1 MTRLAI
7 TKKVL
12 RDIGIRS
19 KNRCAFP
26 GCNHLILNENG
37 EYIAELC
44 HIEAAERG
52 GPRFN
57 PSQTDEERRSIEN
70 LLFLCHQHHKETD
83 NEEIYT
89 VDRLKQIK
97 KEHEALPIVVFDH
110 ELLLKKIE
118 MVYAE
123 QNMIS
128 EFLRK
133 NSDSNPTEN
142 FKIVG
147 PELRSAWTP
156 EQGRFYESQIDKSGS
171 GFKYMMKD
179 GWLHVELTLSDGAVA
194 YYEVNEKGSVRN
206 SKMPYPINE
215 YRVEIPA
222 SLVLSEE
229 KVASD
234 IGTHA
239 IKTTL
244 KWSLGIVAEH
254 YKGDVFIGAD
264 CGARCVVDHKA
275 RVIRILDT

>member
-7 TKKVL
+7 KKEVL
-12 RDIGIRS
+12 RDLGIRS
-19 KNRCAFP
+19 KNQCAFP
-26 GCNHLILNENG
+26 GCDHLILNEKG

-57 PSQTDEERRSIEN
+57 TSQTNEERRSIEN
-70 LLFLCHQHHKETD
+70 LIFLCHQHHKETD
-83 NEEIYT
+83 NEQIFT
-89 VDRLKQIK
+89 VDRLRQIK
-97 KEHEALPIVVFDH
+97 KDHEALPEVVFDH

-128 EFLRK
+128 EILRK
-133 NSDSNPTEN
+133 NHKTNPTEN

-147 PELRSAWTP
+147 PKLRSAWTP
-156 EQGRFYESQIDKSGS
+156 EQGRFYETQIDKSGS
-171 GFKYMMKD
+171 NFKYMMKD
-179 GWLHVELTLSDGAVA
+179 GWLHVEITLSDGTVA
-194 YYEVNEKGSVRN
+194 YYEVNAEGSVRN

-215 YRVEIPA
+215 YRVEIP
-222 SLVLSEE
+222 SPLVLSKE
-229 KVASD
+229 KVKSN
-234 IGTHA
+234 IGSYA

-244 KWSLGIVAEH
+244 KWSLGTVLEH
-254 YKGDVFIGAD
+254 YIGNVFVGAD

-275 RVIRILDT
+275 RVIRVLDA